1 MGPDAYLAQA
11 EVLLSSA
18 ADDEGRL
25 EAEEHLELAR
35 TYAQYQTLM
44 ARLGQID
51 FGDQIV
57 ETLRLF
63 RTRPHVLRR
72 YQERFKYV
80 LVDEF
85 QDTNY
90 AQNEIVERLA
100 ERHRNLAVVAD
111 DDQSIY
117 KWRGAAISNVLQFKE
132 RYPDARDIVLTENY
146 RCPQE
151 VLDSAYRLIQFNNPD
166 RLEVKYGISKKLI
179 SMTGA
184 APNPRPPRY
193 LAFDTL
199 TSEADQVADLI
210 VEEHAQGR
218 PLKDFAILVRANND
232 ADAFL
237 RALNTR
243 DLPWTFSGNAGLY
256 GRPEVRLLISFLRTV
271 AHPDE
276 SVSLHYLASSD
287 IYQVPIVD
295 LTKCAT
301 FADRRHRWL
310 FDVLRDP
317 PAEVALSEEGAAA
330 VRRLVADLQRYM
342 ELARETPTGELLYQF
357 LTDSGLMTRYA
368 KAPAELEQEVQNVSK
383 FFSRVR
389 DAGRVLKYDTVR
401 EFVNHLDALIDADDD
416 PPLAEPDSDIPAVH
430 VLTVHKAKGLEW
442 PVVFVVN
449 CVHNRF
455 PSIRR
460 SEPIEMP
467 TALIKDTLPGGDFHL
482 QEERRLFYVAM
493 TRAKDRLYL
502 TGAEDL
508 GGKRK
513 WKVSQFVVEALEL
526 SVDAVRLF
534 RAQPIEELKRNA
546 PPPEHQSAGQ
556 APLPADAE
564 LMVSH
569 PQVDDYR
576 TCPLKYQYVHLLR
589 IPLRQHHAI
598 VYGSALHK
606 AVELYLRRRVAGNY
620 TSLEDFLR
628 AFDDAWRNEGFL
640 TREHE
645 EKRKQAGVEAL
656 TRFYHEEE
664 ASGQKPLSVEGEF
677 MFALGPTRVRGRFD
691 RVDDTPEGTVIV
703 DYKSSDVTEQKAADK
718 RARESLQLKMYAL
731 AHQQATGELPARVE
745 LRFLESGLAGRHTP
759 TAEDLADART
769 AIEEAAAGIRA
780 RQFDPTP
787 GYQICRYCAYNQ
799 ICPSTATKE

>member
-1 MGPDAYLAQA
+1 MGPEAYLAEA
-11 EVLLSSA
+11 GALLAGAA
-18 ADDEGRL
+18 ADESRL

-72 YQERFKYV
+72 YQERFKYI

-100 ERHRNLAVVAD
+100 ARHGNLAVVAD

-132 RYPDARDIVLTENY
+132 RYPEARSIVLDKNY

-166 RLEVKYGISKKLI
+166 RLEVKYDISKKLT
-179 SMTGA
+179 SMIGGA
-184 APNPRPPRY
+184 SEPRPPRY

-199 TSEADQVADLI
+199 TSEADHVADLI
-210 VEEHAQGR
+210 AEEHAQGR
-218 PLKDFAILVRANND
+218 ALKDFAILVRANHD
-232 ADAFL
+232 ADAYL

-243 DLPWTFSGNAGLY
+243 ELPWTFSGNAGLY
-256 GRPEVRLLISFLRTV
+256 GRPEIRLLIAFLRSV

-301 FADRRHRWL
+301 YADRRHRWL
-310 FDVLRDP
+310 FDVLREP

-330 VRRLVADLQRYM
+330 VRRLIADLQRYM
-342 ELARETPTGELLYQF
+342 ELARESPTGELLYQF

-442 PVVFVVN
+442 PIVFVVN

-467 TALIKDTLPGGDFHL
+467 AALIKDTLPGGDFHL

-493 TRAKDRLYL
+493 TRAKERLYL

-513 WKVSQFVVEALEL
+513 WKVSQFVGEALGL
-526 SVDAVRLF
+526 SVDAVRPF
-534 RAQPIEELKRNA
+534 KAKPIEVLKSN
-546 PPPEHQSAGQ
+546 
-556 APLPADAE
+556 APLPEGQGPGPAPQPPDAA
-564 LMVSH
+564 LGVSH
-569 PQVDDYR
+569 RQVDDYR

-598 VYGSALHK
+598 VYGSALH
-606 AVELYLRRRVAGNY
+606 
-620 TSLEDFLR
+620 
-628 AFDDAWRNEGFL
+628 
-640 TREHE
+640 
-645 EKRKQAGVEAL
+645 
-656 TRFYHEEE
+656 
-664 ASGQKPLSVEGEF
+664 
-677 MFALGPTRVRGRFD
+677 
-691 RVDDTPEGTVIV
+691 
-703 DYKSSDVTEQKAADK
+703 
-718 RARESLQLKMYAL
+718 
-731 AHQQATGELPARVE
+731 
-745 LRFLESGLAGRHTP
+745 
-759 TAEDLADART
+759 
-769 AIEEAAAGIRA
+769 
-780 RQFDPTP
+780 
-787 GYQICRYCAYNQ
+787 
-799 ICPSTATKE
+799 